1 MNRVEDRCP
10 YCDTEFMV
18 EFESDEDELYFWP
31 ACGEELPEYDEEV
44 EYYDEEYEWDD
55 E

>member
-18 EFESDEDELYFWP
+18 EFESDEDELYFCP
-31 ACGEELPEYDEEV
+31 SCGEELPEEDEEI